1 MERIRA
7 AASFRRRAVP
17 AGEVVSSGDRPSAR
31 AVPVGGTVS
40 DLARW
45 ARASGGLSAAD
56 TPGSGLEEVFRRR
69 LSRAGRTPG
78 CVWDGRSLVVEGGG
92 S

>member
-1 MERIRA
+1 MERLRA

-17 AGEVVSSGDRPSAR
+17 AAGVVPPGGRPAAR
-31 AVPVGGTVS
+31 PVPVGGTVS
-40 DLARW
+40 DFVRW

-56 TPGSGLEEVFRRR
+56 MPESGLEEVFRRR
-69 LSRAGRTPG
+69 LSRAGRAEG
-78 CVWDGRSLVVEGGG
+78 CVWDGRSLTVRGGG

>member
-1 MERIRA
+1 MERLRA

-17 AGEVVSSGDRPSAR
+17 TGEVVSPGGRSGER

-40 DLARW
+40 DLTRW

-56 TPGSGLEEVFRRR
+56 MPGSGLEEVFRRR

-78 CVWDGRSLVVEGGG
+78 CVWDGRSLAVRGR
-92 S
+92 